1 MTADVTRLFVAID
14 LDAAV
19 ASDVEEVRRLLTASD
34 PWLGQRALRFVEP
47 AQVHL
52 TVRFIGEV
60 ADEVATA
67 VAGVLDTAVPV
78 PPFTL
83 TLAAPGWLPGPSR
96 PRVLTYDVVSG
107 QDEVRRVHAFVE
119 AALGGAGIAGEARP
133 FVPHVTLA
141 RVRDEWARRV
151 RAEAATIER
160 RLRDRAPLASVVT
173 GLTLFESRL
182 TPRGA
187 VHTPRVRA
195 PLDPGDGR

>member
-1 MTADVTRLFVAID
+1 MGTTRLFVAID

-19 ASDVEEVRRLLTASD
+19 ARDVEEVRRILTAVD
-34 PWLGQRALRFVEP
+34 PGLGRRALRFVDP

-60 ADEVATA
+60 ADEAA
-67 VAGVLDTAVPV
+67 EAIAGVLDTAVPV
-78 PPFTL
+78 PPFRL

-96 PRVLTYDVVSG
+96 PRVLKYDIVSG
-107 QDEVRRVHAFVE
+107 QDEVRRVHAFVD
-119 AALGGAGIAGEARP
+119 AALGRVGIPAEARP

-141 RVRDEWARRV
+141 RVRDEWARGV
-151 RAEAATIER
+151 RADAASIAQ
-160 RLRDRAPLASVVT
+160 RLQGRAPLASAVT

-182 TPRGA
+182 TPQGA

-195 PLDPGDGR
+195 PLDPGGAR